1 MNNSAQKPNDPLSQS
16 KRWAVIRIAWCL
28 FSVVLPASTAILVGC
43 AVGPNYKRPT
53 VNSPNNFRS
62 ATGPPTTNSF
72 GDLPWW
78 EIFQDDTLQNLIKV
92 ALTNNYDI
100 RVAATRVEQARA
112 IYAENRASLFP
123 QLGYQAGVSRGKNA
137 LFTTPFF
144 NNGVT
149 TSFYNGA
156 GNVSWEID
164 LWGRIRRLSESAQAQ
179 YFASQ
184 EARRNVMITLIAEL
198 AQSYLQLLALDRE
211 LEITRQ
217 NTAAFSD
224 SLKIFNERLEQGVAS
239 KLETSRAAAALASTA
254 ASIPDL
260 ERQIVIQE
268 NQINVLTG
276 QNPGPVFRN
285 KKLLQL
291 TLPPD
296 VPAGLPSSLLQ
307 RRPDIRQ
314 ADQQFRSANAQIGV
328 AVANFFPVLDLT
340 ALLGAVSPEL
350 SAITSGKSGLWSGAG
365 SLTGPVFQGGRL
377 VGRYHEAQAAREQ
390 ARLSYQQTALN
401 AFQEV
406 SNALIS
412 RQKFQE
418 VRVQQALSVSAY
430 EEAVGVS
437 TQRYLVGQASYYELL
452 EAQQQLFPAQISL
465 VQTQLNQFL
474 AVVQLYRALG
484 GGWENVSGAKAR

>member
-1 MNNSAQKPNDPLSQS
+1 MNNQAQKPNDRLAPS
-16 KRWAVIRIAWCL
+16 KTRSGIRVISCFLLVGIL
-28 FSVVLPASTAILVGC
+28 ASTVILVGC

-78 EIFQDDTLQNLIKV
+78 EIFQDDTLQNLIKI

-112 IYAENRASLFP
+112 IYAENRAAFFP
-123 QLGYQAGVSRGKNA
+123 QLGYQVGASRGKNA

-144 NNGVT
+144 NNGRVT
-149 TSFYNGA
+149 SDYIGA

-164 LWGRIRRLSESAQAQ
+164 LWGRIRRLNEAAQAQ

-184 EARRNVMITLIAEL
+184 EARRNVMITLIADL

-217 NTAAFSD
+217 NTASFSD
-224 SLKIFNERLEQGVAS
+224 SLKIFNQRLEQGVAS

-268 NQINVLTG
+268 NQISVLLG

-285 KKLLQL
+285 KNLLQL

-307 RRPDIRQ
+307 RRPDIRE
-314 ADQQFRSANAQIGV
+314 ADQLFRSANAQIGV
-328 AVANFFPVLDLT
+328 AVADFLPVLDLT

-350 SAITSGKSGLWSGAG
+350 SAITSGKSGLWSVAG
-365 SLTGPVFQGGRL
+365 SLTGPIFQGGRL
-377 VGRYHEAQAAREQ
+377 VGQYHAAQAVREQ
-390 ARLSYQQTALN
+390 ARLSYQQTALI

-406 SNALIS
+406 SNALIA

-418 VRVQQALSVSAY
+418 IRVQQTLSVSAY
-430 EEAVGVS
+430 EEAVRVS

-484 GGWENVSGAKAR
+484 GGWQPEVEAKKP